1 MSYLTLPRLCFSG
14 VFQANVSTLNNT
26 PANYNPKK
34 YSNIEHMENVAL
46 AWNPMGNGGFTFK
59 DCVVTRVDY
68 TDGSSATSQKEDPI
82 VGQPVSAVRNSGF
95 PVAATLV
102 DLDVQQQMVSEI
114 WALTLEIGDSAMG
127 VRGDFAPAAFNSM
140 WGQAI
145 GPEAPSSSA
154 SSSAV
159 YQSTLKNATWLGN
172 ATPSRFLSELQ
183 NDSADQLSI
192 QFIVNSHNNNP
203 EVFQFNTDTFNTQ
216 AKKGVPAPVLK
227 QLLPLQKLSMN
238 KVPPPRPVPGDLPTK
253 EFTLFALKQHLSVD
267 DFNANVDTIMSTTRV
282 KPYQGFTPNEF
293 TWGSVAGAVGTS
305 SPEAP
310 DFFVPSRMMN
320 VPANILIEMN
330 EGKTKPTAWYAPFN
344 VSENGLK
351 VTLNLGNSLAT
362 DLPGQGFARD
372 QLGELWLVSF
382 ADGNIDAD
390 NVTQL
395 TQIDYT
401 DPGFMTERAGI
412 VTYQSTVDVSET
424 PLGLLSVVTADG
436 ETTTTVLLA
445 ENPEGWYLRADRF
458 VFRMNPGVT
467 SSSENPF
474 GDTATLNIHAMQFG
488 KPAPD
493 GTPIQLVDYYE
504 GDRQLGVPAS
514 ALTVSP
520 AGQVT
525 TASGGVASF
534 SLTATDPGNPRDF
547 LNGQLYFRKY
557 NLADSANSSGYAP
570 APSDF
575 VSIQVY
581 DQEAD
586 GDAIA
591 ILGEYGR
598 MYLIMSFLA
607 DQQAIEGIDLRNMIK
622 LLLEK
627 PMVDAMHMPV
637 TRDLSFANLQRIVS
651 WVDDLNNS

>member
-1 MSYLTLPRLCFSG
+1 MSYLTLPRLSFSG
-14 VFQANVSTLNNT
+14 LFQANVSTLNNV
-26 PANYNPKK
+26 ARNYDPSV
-34 YSNIEHMENVAL
+34 YSNIENMENVAL
-46 AWNPMGNGGFTFK
+46 VWNPMGNGGFTFK
-59 DCVVTRVDY
+59 DCIVTRVDY
-68 TDGSSATSQKEDPI
+68 ADGSSATTPEEDPI

-102 DLDVQQQMVSEI
+102 DLDVDQQGVSEI
-114 WALTLEIGDSAMG
+114 WGLTLEIGGTSMG
-127 VRGDFAPAAFNSM
+127 VRGDFVPAAFNSM

-145 GPEAPSSSA
+145 GANAPRSSA
-154 SSSAV
+154 SFSAV
-159 YQSTLKNATWLGN
+159 YQSTLKNTTSVGDATS
-172 ATPSRFLSELQ
+172 SRFLSELQ
-183 NDSADQLSI
+183 SDPSDPLSI

-203 EVFQFNTDTFNTQ
+203 EVFQFNTDTFKTL
-216 AKKGVPAPVLK
+216 AEKGVPAPVLK
-227 QLLPLQKLSMN
+227 QLLPLQKLSMS
-238 KVPPPRPVPGDLPTK
+238 KGPRAVPGDLPTK
-253 EFTLFALKQHLSVD
+253 EFTVFALKQRLSVD
-267 DFNANVDTIMSTTRV
+267 DFNANVDTIMSTTQV
-282 KPYQGFTPNEF
+282 KPYPESTPNEF

-320 VPANILIEMN
+320 PQPNVNA
-330 EGKTKPTAWYAPFN
+330 AFYAPFN
-344 VSENGLK
+344 VSENGLE

-362 DLPGQGFARD
+362 DLPGRGFASD

-390 NVTQL
+390 NATQL
-395 TQIDYT
+395 AQINYT

-467 SSSENPF
+467 SSPENPS

-488 KPAPD
+488 KPAVD
-493 GTPIQLVDYYE
+493 GTPIQLVDSNE
-504 GDRQLGVPAS
+504 GIPQLGIPAS

-520 AGQVT
+520 AGQIT
-525 TASGGVASF
+525 TTTGGVASF
-534 SLTATDPGNPRDF
+534 TLTATDPGNPRDF

-557 NLADSANSSGYAP
+557 NLADSANSSGYVP

-586 GDAIA
+586 EDAIA

-651 WVDDLNNS
+651 WVDALNNS